1 MPAQLLIYESA
12 VPVSQARHGQW
23 SIEVGGDYAF
33 SKHVNSVPL
42 MAVEFPNAASEYS
55 IVFAGTEEAVVPAVI
70 LGMRND
76 ENLYLAEQGDWRA
89 KYVPAFV
96 RRYPFVFST
105 SEDGKTFTLCI
116 DEAFSGFNQKDR
128 GEPLFD
134 GDKKPSPYVAR
145 VLKFLE
151 QYQIEFR
158 RTQAFCRKLV
168 ELKLLEPMR
177 AQANLGSGEKLW
189 LGGFVAVNRDRVKAL
204 AADKLA
210 ELAKTDE
217 LELLYLHLH
226 SMRNFSDMAGRLGA
240 AAAAEK
246 SDAGVAKAGDRKEH
260 AKGRK

>member
-1 MPAQLLIYESA
+1 MPAQMLIYESA
-12 VPVSQARHGQW
+12 APVSLGRHGQW
-23 SIEVGGDYAF
+23 SVEVGADYAF
-33 SKHVNSVPL
+33 SKHVNSIPL

-76 ENLYLAEQGDWRA
+76 ENLYLAEQGGWKA

-116 DEAFSGFNQKDR
+116 DETFSGFNQKGR

-134 GDKKPSPYVAR
+134 ADKKPSPYVAR

-158 RTQAFCRKLV
+158 RTQAFCKKLA

-177 AQANLGSGEKLW
+177 AQANLGSGEKLS
-189 LGGFVAVNRDRVKAL
+189 LGGFMAVNRDRVKAL

-210 ELAKTDE
+210 ELAKSDE

-226 SMRNFSDMAGRLGA
+226 SMRNFSDMGSRLAASGSSGA
-240 AAAAEK
+240 A
-246 SDAGVAKAGDRKEH
+246 DAKIRDKKDASKAGK
-260 AKGRK
+260 